1 MVGPTDEQLD
11 EIEARLD
18 AATPGPWTLRVIDGS
33 NVVTAGEYPMRSIIG
48 PNRADL
54 GFIANAPSDLR
65 LLLAVVRRGRRI
77 EAERDRAVELLI
89 HVLEAEVQQRWSA
102 NVSLHGEIQNYL
114 LELRAALDGA

>member
-65 LLLAVVRRGRRI
+65 LLLAAVRRGRRI
-77 EAERDRAVELLI
+77 EAAAAAIFDSPYPLDEQIDK
-89 HVLEAEVQQRWSA
+89 
-102 NVSLHGEIQNYL
+102 
-114 LELRAALDGA
+114 LRAALDGA